1 MLHMIA
7 CLLLTL
13 VCTRVHCQTSLAF
26 GSSLY
31 SYTTYKGCVVRY
43 SNATDDVIAV
53 PDEIT
58 QDNTIT
64 ALIVVEN
71 GPVSGKIV
79 SPRGTILN
87 FLIEPSQISFFR
99 DSSSA
104 TSATIYTS
112 TPLFWLNNQVIY
124 VYISKKS
131 SLTCVSFC
139 CCLVWHTDARRCDR
153 GMAIHQHICRN
164 CMDRIWSY
172 TSLRRHR
179 CAEGRTEGLSLC
191 PRNCG
196 LV

>member
-7 CLLLTL
+7 CLLLVL
-13 VCTRVHCQTSLAF
+13 VCTRVHGQTSLAF

-43 SNATDDVIAV
+43 SNATDVIAV

-58 QDNTIT
+58 QDNMVT

-99 DSSSA
+99 DSSSSA

-124 VYISKKS
+124 MCIYIKKPFLS
-131 SLTCVSFC
+131 PFTCASPFF
-139 CCLVWHTDARRCDR
+139 
-153 GMAIHQHICRN
+153 
-164 CMDRIWSY
+164 
-172 TSLRRHR
+172 
-179 CAEGRTEGLSLC
+179 
-191 PRNCG
+191 
-196 LV
+196 